1 MPVYVD
7 DMRAQFGRMIMCHM
21 IADTTEEL
29 DAMARN
35 IGVQLK
41 WRQYSGEPKEHF
53 DISLAMRAKAVTFG
67 AREITW
73 RQTGIVCAH
82 RLAAY
87 RYKTPLPSIA
97 DILKASNTP
106 FASLSTPQQ
115 DSLAI

>member
-7 DMRAQFGRMIMCHM
+7 NMRAQFGRMIMCHM

-73 RQTGIVCAH
+73 RQTGIICAQ
-82 RLAAY
+82 RLIAY
-87 RYKTPLPSIA
+87 RDKTPLPSIA
-97 DILKASNTP
+97 DILSKSGTSLT
-106 FASLSTPQQ
+106 SLSTPQQ
-115 DSLAI
+115 GSLAI